1 MGSAPAGFPATRRR
15 AGTAPGEHD
24 VRPHWAAA
32 SGLNG
37 PWRDLDIPPV
47 RASHSN
53 PLHPHRDP
61 NLTLALILTRILIRI
76 LTLTSA
82 AAMQAQPMPQFRIAP
97 EMHGWAGGGP
107 LALPITHPLPAH
119 FATDLVPT
127 LDTHTQP
134 QWP

>member
-1 MGSAPAGFPATRRR
+1 M
-15 AGTAPGEHD
+15 
-24 VRPHWAAA
+24 RP
-32 SGLNG
+32 
-37 PWRDLDIPPV
+37 
-47 RASHSN
+47 
-53 PLHPHRDP
+53 
-61 NLTLALILTRILIRI
+61 
-76 LTLTSA
+76 
-82 AAMQAQPMPQFRIAP
+82 QPMPQFRIAP